1 MAKRENQTCSFKLK
15 LIIGQT
21 ELGKNKYK
29 MTAFNHV
36 NPMATDEDVYAVAV
50 SLAHLQEF
58 TVSDVIRTDNASLI
72 A

>member
-1 MAKRENQTCSFKLK
+1 MATRENQTCSFKLK
-15 LIIGQT
+15 LIIGTT
-21 ELGKNKYK
+21 ESGKDKYK

-36 NPMATDEDVYAVAV
+36 NPAASDTDVYAVAA
-50 SLAHLQEF
+50 SLAKLQEY